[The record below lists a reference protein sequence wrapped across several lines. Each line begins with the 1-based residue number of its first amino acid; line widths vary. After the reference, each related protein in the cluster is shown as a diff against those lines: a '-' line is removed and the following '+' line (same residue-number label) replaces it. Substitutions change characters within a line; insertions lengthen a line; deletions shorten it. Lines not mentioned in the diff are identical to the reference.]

1 LAALFALAFAG
12 LLGEVLP
19 VSVSALRPPD
29 LAFHLKRPG

>member
-19 VSVSALRPPD
+19 VRVAALRPPD